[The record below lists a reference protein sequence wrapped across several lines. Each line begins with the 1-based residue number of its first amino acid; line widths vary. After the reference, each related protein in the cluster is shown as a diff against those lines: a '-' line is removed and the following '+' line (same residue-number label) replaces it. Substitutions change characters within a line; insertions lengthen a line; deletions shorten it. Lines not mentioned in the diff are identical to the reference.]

1 MPEQQNEIIIP
12 PATTIGELNTHIG
25 YMRVEISKATSA
37 IANIGK
43 KIDDLDDH
51 YTTEQEFRPIAD
63 LVAAHDVAIKDL
75 ISARDTLNGKLIAFG
90 SVFSVI
96 MGFIVVFITHFWH

>member
-1 MPEQQNEIIIP
+1 MPEQNEIIIP

-25 YMRVEISKATSA
+25 YMRVEISKATTA

-51 YTTEQEFRPIAD
+51 YTTEQEFRPVAD
-63 LVAAHDVAIKDL
+63 LVAAHDLAIKDL
-75 ISARDTLNGKLIAFG
+75 TASRDTLNGKLIALG
-90 SVFSVI
+90 AIIIILVPI
-96 MGFIVVFITHFWH
+96 FIAIINHYWH